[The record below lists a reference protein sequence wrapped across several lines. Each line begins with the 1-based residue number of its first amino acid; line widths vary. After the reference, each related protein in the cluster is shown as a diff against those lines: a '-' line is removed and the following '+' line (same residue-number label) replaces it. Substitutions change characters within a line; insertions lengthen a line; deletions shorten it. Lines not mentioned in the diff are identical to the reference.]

1 MKNKILILAIV
12 VALTANF
19 TGCGKK
25 GIQYNNLPATGQ
37 LNQLQENESIT
48 TQSNNSPVAT
58 QPSQSK
64 ENESK
69 PTQNDLN
76 SNKDNY
82 NKFFFKGIS
91 LKNQY
96 AYKGTVWGDNIL
108 DQSKGNMDSEGG
120 VFVKANLTVSQIAKL
135 NKGNIY
141 ELDFSVKGEKSNTE
155 EKGEKVYL
163 WVTEDKIFNLSPP
176 SGTNVKDLYENGQ
189 FNYLKY
195 AKKIEKSGLLP
206 SADKRVVLCSNENM
220 NFSDGVWETV
230 ITVKNNIC
238 TYSSTNKGNYSNA
251 KFVWEEN
258 KGLTNYSWGQGA
270 RAAGMDLHLV
280 E

>member
-1 MKNKILILAIV
+1 MKNKVLVLAILL
-12 VALTANF
+12 ALTTNF

-25 GIQYNNLPATGQ
+25 GIQNNNLPATEQ
-37 LNQLQENESIT
+37 LNRLQENESKT
-48 TQSNNSPVAT
+48 TQSNNSPVAS
-58 QPSQSK
+58 QPSQSL

-91 LKNQY
+91 LKSQY
-96 AYKGTVWGDNIL
+96 TYNGTVWGDNIL
-108 DQSKGNMDSEGG
+108 DQSKENVDSEGG
-120 VFVKANLTVSQIAKL
+120 VSVKANLTVSQIAKL
-135 NKGNIY
+135 SQGNIY

-176 SGTNVKDLYENGQ
+176 SGTNEKDLYENGQ

-195 AKKIEKSGLLP
+195 AKKIEKSGQLP
-206 SADKRVVLCSNENM
+206 STDKRVVLCSNENM
-220 NFSDGVWETV
+220 NFSDGAWETV
-230 ITVKNNIC
+230 IAVNNNVC
-238 TYSSTNKGNYSNA
+238 TYTSSNKGNYSNA
-251 KFVWEEN
+251 KFVWEAD